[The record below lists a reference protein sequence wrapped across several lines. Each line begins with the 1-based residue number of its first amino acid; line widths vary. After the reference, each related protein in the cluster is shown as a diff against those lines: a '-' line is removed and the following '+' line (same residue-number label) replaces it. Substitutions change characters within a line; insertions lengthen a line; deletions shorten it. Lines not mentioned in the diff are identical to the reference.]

1 MTTWRSHTKRLRSK
15 PGTNQCGEI
24 SLGEYQRRM
33 LPAPKDR
40 PQNRGLRSGRDYVVG
55 HMHNRVPNE
64 AVYGIYSGTLTTF
77 RPRYNESR
85 S

>member
-1 MTTWRSHTKRLRSK
+1 MTGRPHTKGLRSE
-15 PGTNQCGEI
+15 PGTNPCSEI
-24 SLGEYQRRM
+24 SLGEFQQCM

-40 PQNRGLRSGRDYVVG
+40 PQDRGLRSGRDYVVG

-64 AVYGIYSGTLTTF
+64 AGEPRIYIGTLTTL
-77 RPRYNESR
+77 RIRYNESR